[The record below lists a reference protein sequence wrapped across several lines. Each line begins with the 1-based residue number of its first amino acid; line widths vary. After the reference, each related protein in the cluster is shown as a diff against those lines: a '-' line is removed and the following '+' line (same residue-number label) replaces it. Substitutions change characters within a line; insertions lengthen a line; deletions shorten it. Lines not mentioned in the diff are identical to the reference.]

1 MLKRISALLPIL
13 LVLALTVQAQDAGL
27 PGLPPLPGDNST
39 AAPAPTTGTAG
50 LNADQP
56 PTDPKELK
64 KWEKQ
69 KEKDRK
75 EAAKKLEKLN
85 KDRKKQG
92 LEPLTA
98 LTGSEATTAA
108 STSSALPAL
117 PGESNVTSTASYI
130 NQDIPP
136 TDPKELKKWEKA
148 RAQKKKDDEKKLKEL
163 NKERKK
169 QGLGPLT
176 ALPGSES
183 AASETHALPA
193 LPGEGSVAAATP
205 TPEVTPG
212 EQATKPKP
220 KSKKQ
225 AVKKW
230 HPPDFGPNV
239 IFGGWIKPKGAD
251 LEERLAW
258 ASQEVLNTL
267 DRTGYQFVKETG
279 VYAGENAPKEWREFS
294 FTPRKRTKTGAHP
307 VTVYVGQSAGER
319 VWLRVGPSEPPAGV
333 PAKAVRQMRAANQK
347 VLWSL
352 RKKFGARLAPVKR
365 GHWDTPYHRVNE

>member
-1 MLKRISALLPIL
+1 MLKRIFALLPIF
-13 LVLALTVQAQDAGL
+13 LVLTLTVQAQDAGL
-27 PGLPPLPGDNST
+27 PPLPGETPT
-39 AAPAPTTGTAG
+39 AAPATGSSS

-69 KEKDRK
+69 KDKEKK
-75 EAAKKLEKLN
+75 EAGKKLEKLN

-92 LEPLTA
+92 LEPLTD
-98 LTGSEATTAA
+98 LPGSDAAAPATPS
-108 STSSALPAL
+108 STLPAL

-136 TDPKELKKWEKA
+136 TDPKERKKWEKA
-148 RAQKKKDDEKKLKEL
+148 REKKRKEDEKELKEL

-169 QGLGPLT
+169 QGMEALS

-183 AASETHALPA
+183 AASESKPLPA
-193 LPGEGSVAAATP
+193 LPGEGAAAAAEP
-205 TPEVTPG
+205 TPETTPVD
-212 EQATKPKP
+212 QAAEAKP

-225 AVKKW
+225 VIKKW
-230 HPPDFGPNV
+230 HQPDFGPNV
-239 IFGGWIKPKGAD
+239 IFGGWIKPKGAN

-267 DRTGYQFVKETG
+267 DRAGYEFVNETG
-279 VYAGENAPKEWREFS
+279 AYAGQDAPKEWREFS
-294 FTPRKRTKTGAHP
+294 FKPRKGAKIGTHP
-307 VTVYVGQSAGER
+307 MTVYVGQSEGEKI
-319 VWLRVGPSEPPAGV
+319 WLRIGPPEPPAGV
-333 PAKAVRQMRAANQK
+333 PAKIVRQMRAENQK
-347 VLWSL
+347 VLLKL

-365 GHWDTPYHRVNE
+365 GRWDAPYHRVNE